1 VHRLL
6 LLLLRRNNQP
16 GVKKPV
22 AFLAHGVTLASDSF
36 AILNVNESNAFIL
49 ADAGRD
55 TIVFLEARVGTGS
68 PKHQAYIHSQL
79 CTQYVC

>member
-1 VHRLL
+1 VNLLHLLHQLMLLL

-36 AILNVNESNAFIL
+36 AILNVNESSAFIL
-49 ADAGRD
+49 ADAGGA
-55 TIVFLEARVGTGS
+55 TIFAL
-68 PKHQAYIHSQL
+68 
-79 CTQYVC
+79 